1 MYAGCKAKSEY
12 LYALLAASYPPKSPT
27 EVFRQ
32 VASKIG
38 NRHPWRM
45 QDLTNTQGCALRKIE
60 HGLEYSVQKYKLILP
75 PFKTVKHS
83 HNKDLKNEFS

>member
-1 MYAGCKAKSEY
+1 MYAGSKAKSEY

-38 NRHPWRM
+38 NRHPSTL
-45 QDLTNTQGCALRKIE
+45 QCL
-60 HGLEYSVQKYKLILP
+60 
-75 PFKTVKHS
+75 
-83 HNKDLKNEFS
+83 KDARLN